1 MNNIYDWIG
10 LTIVSCILA
19 ALTVWFVVELTGGF

>member
-10 LTIVSCILA
+10 LTIVSFIGTV
-19 ALTVWFVVELTGGF
+19 LTVWFVVELTGGF